1 MDGILVIDKPKSYT
15 SFDVVAVMRKLC
27 GEKKIGHTGTLDPM
41 ATGVLPILV
50 GKATRCAP
58 FIDDTDKE
66 YEATFKLGLSTDTQD
81 ITGTVVSETNH
92 RVTKEEI
99 EAVLS
104 QFRGEIMQLP
114 PMYSAVQ
121 VDGKRLYSLARQGI
135 EIEREKR
142 PVTIYQCDLLEFNE
156 ETQEGR
162 LLIMCSK
169 GTYIRTLCSD
179 IGQAL
184 GSLGVLTSLR
194 RTVACGFSLQCALT
208 LDQAREIIENGGSMQ
223 DHLLPIEAVFAEEPK
238 ISITEPQ
245 KVRFCN
251 GGALSLER
259 TKIPQSE
266 WIEGRTYRVISRD
279 DEFLGLGQI
288 SCKNNELKIL
298 RLFYGE

>member
-50 GKATRCAP
+50 GRATRCVP

-66 YEATFKLGLSTDTQD
+66 YEASFKLGLSTDTQD
-81 ITGTVVSETNH
+81 ITGSVVSQTHH
-92 RVTKEEI
+92 RVTKAEI
-99 EAVLS
+99 EAVLT

-162 LLIMCSK
+162 LLVMCSK
-169 GTYIRTLCSD
+169 GTYVRTLCSD

-184 GSLGVLTSLR
+184 GSLGVMTGLR

-208 LDQAREIIENGGSMQ
+208 LDQAREIVEKGGSMQ
-223 DHLLPIEAVFAEEPK
+223 DHLLPIEAVFAEDPK
-238 ISITEPQ
+238 VMITDAQ
-245 KVRFCN
+245 KTRFCN
-251 GGALSLER
+251 GGPLSLER
-259 TKIPQSE
+259 TRIPQTE
-266 WIEGRTYRVISRD
+266 WLEGRTYRVISQEE
-279 DEFLGLGQI
+279 EFLGLGQV